1 MFQTLHWFWM
11 TGGWT
16 RWTERLLFDHG
27 LTIVLLVTT
36 HPSYEKG
43 LDRDRH
49 VSTSPWYMK
58 QIVTIYYISSTSQYH
73 ISSFVEEFLGFAGGI
88 SIPWRRWGPLKM
100 HCLLSLVF
108 TERNF
113 SWFFWISR
121 VKFEI
126 LLVETSNITCNMQ
139 QFLHTR
145 SCWIFLN
152 TQVLTP
158 WCKTMCL
165 DVGNKKGDL

>member
-1 MFQTLHWFWM
+1 MDWKVAVWPWFDNCS
-11 TGGWT
+11 TCDDT
-16 RWTERLLFDHG
+16 P
-27 LTIVLLVTT
+27 
-36 HPSYEKG
+36 PSYEKG

-73 ISSFVEEFLGFAGGI
+73 VSSFVEEFLGI
-88 SIPWRRWGPLKM
+88 RRWNLDSLASLGAPKNAWSYRWCSLKEIFRDN
-100 HCLLSLVF
+100 LNLKS
-108 TERNF
+108 
-113 SWFFWISR
+113 
-121 VKFEI
+121 KFEI
-126 LLVETSNITCNMQ
+126 ILVKTSNITCNMQ
-139 QFLHTR
+139 PFLHTR

-165 DVGNKKGDL
+165 DVGNKNGDL